1 MKYIRSRAA
10 HVGLSGCFF
19 KNHFPMPVP
28 DFQTL
33 MLPLLKSAADGKE
46 HTQAEAIS
54 ALAKD
59 LKLSEEELKETRPNT
74 SQTVFDNRIAWA
86 KFHMKKAGLFVFPRR
101 AIFQITDSGKQVLVQ
116 NPPKI
121 GVAFL
126 KQFPDYLEFIGGVKS
141 EIEKGASKTVRPET
155 MEENSTPEEVLE
167 KGYRSIRKA
176 VASDLLERTM
186 GISPARFEQLVIDL
200 LVRMGYGGGFKD
212 AGAHSG
218 KSGDEGIDGTI
229 REDKLGLDMI
239 YIQAKRWKTGNVVG
253 RPEIQKFVGALA
265 GQGAKKGIFI
275 TTSTFTKEARDYAPK
290 NETKIVLIDGSELAE
305 LMMDYNVGVSVAN
318 TYEIKRVDS
327 DYFGDE

>member
-1 MKYIRSRAA
+1 
-10 HVGLSGCFF
+10 
-19 KNHFPMPVP
+19 
-28 DFQTL
+28 
-33 MLPLLKSAADGKE
+33 MLPLLKFAADGKE

-54 ALAKD
+54 ALAKEF
-59 LKLSEEELKETRPNT
+59 KLTAEELAETVP
-74 SQTVFDNRIAWA
+74 SGQQTTFENRVNWS
-86 KFHMKKAGLFVFPRR
+86 KTYLKKAGLLEYPRR
-101 AIFQITDSGKQVLVQ
+101 AFFKITGVGQEALRQ

-121 GVAFL
+121 NVAFL
-126 KQFPDYLEFIGGVKS
+126 KQYAVFLDFVETAKPDIVKS
-141 EIEKGASKTVRPET
+141 NRPET
-155 MEENSTPEEVLE
+155 TEETSTPEEVLE

-186 GISPARFEQLVIDL
+186 SITPARFEQLVIDL

-275 TTSTFTKEARDYAPK
+275 TTSTFTKEAREYAPK
-290 NETKIVLIDGSELAE
+290 NETKIVLIDGNELAE